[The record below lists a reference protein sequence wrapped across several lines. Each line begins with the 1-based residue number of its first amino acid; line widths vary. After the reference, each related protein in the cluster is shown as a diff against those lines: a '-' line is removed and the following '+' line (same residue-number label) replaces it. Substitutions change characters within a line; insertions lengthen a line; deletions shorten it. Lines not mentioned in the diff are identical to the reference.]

1 MNTAFQFSDN
11 WKDAKEWA
19 IAMRDTY
26 LVQFY
31 GKYSLN
37 GRYVFIEKSAC
48 SDILQKRLAIDT
60 IYTSAKT
67 GGSICVEEKI
77 VQWPGR
83 YPYDDFFLETK
94 SFTVKGHES
103 LGWMHYAKADYL
115 LYAFER
121 EDLSSLDVYFINFPE
136 LRDWFWKVYERY
148 QICVMGNTFNHTE
161 GRKVPIRDVVRSVKS
176 TRYLVTVERCI
187 HIPYR
192 SMRKE

>member
-67 GGSICVEEKI
+67 GGSICVEEKSAGLHTCTSM
-77 VQWPGR
+77 PAR
-83 YPYDDFFLETK
+83 
-94 SFTVKGHES
+94 ES
-103 LGWMHYAKADYL
+103 A
-115 LYAFER
+115 
-121 EDLSSLDVYFINFPE
+121 SIQP
-136 LRDWFWKVYERY
+136 
-148 QICVMGNTFNHTE
+148 C
-161 GRKVPIRDVVRSVKS
+161 
-176 TRYLVTVERCI
+176 
-187 HIPYR
+187 
-192 SMRKE
+192 